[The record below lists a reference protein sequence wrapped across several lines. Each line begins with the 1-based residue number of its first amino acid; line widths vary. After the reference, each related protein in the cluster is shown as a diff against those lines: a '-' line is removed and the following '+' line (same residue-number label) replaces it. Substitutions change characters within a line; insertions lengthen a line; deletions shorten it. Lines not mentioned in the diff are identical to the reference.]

1 MISIEE
7 SGAPGGIRTPDLLVR
22 SQTLYPAE
30 LRARRNADSVPLD
43 YDTAVSTSTALSGNF
58 MRGDSARAQRVIRR
72 PYLSSQIC
80 HSAPNLAGDFVRV
93 LVWREAHGR
102 ADGHANMPRASGT
115 PFGLPQVKQASEAN
129 RHYRQ
134 A

>member
-1 MISIEE
+1 VS
-7 SGAPGGIRTPDLLVR
+7 
-22 SQTLYPAE
+22 
-30 LRARRNADSVPLD
+30 LD
-43 YDTAVSTSTALSGNF
+43 YDTAVSTSTALNGNF

-115 PFGLPQVKQASEAN
+115 PFGLP
-129 RHYRQ
+129 
-134 A
+134 